1 MKGKAMK
8 LAIVPMALIATL
20 FLIGCKS
27 DKDVVAAEAP
37 PAAKVIS
44 GVDVSFFAVEHPERY
59 PIVTATE
66 YQAPSQL
73 SVTGN
78 VFPDIARTV
87 PVISLTSGRIVDI
100 RARLG
105 DTVKKGQLLL
115 RVRSDD
121 ISGGFDA
128 YHKAVFDELLA
139 RKQLDRA
146 KVLYDHGAI
155 AQQDL
160 EVAQDTEDDAKTTL
174 DTTTEHLRLLGSDP
188 DNPKGIVDILA
199 PVSGVITDQEVTNGA
214 VVQAY
219 STPNPFTISD
229 LPTVWIVCDVYEND
243 MANVRVGQSA
253 DIKLNAYPDK
263 VLKGA
268 ISNIGSIL
276 DPNIRT
282 AKVRIEVANPGEMMR
297 PGMFAA
303 ATLFGKGK
311 QTYTAVPASAIV
323 HLHDRDWVFIPAQ
336 DKFKRIQVV
345 SGEQLPSNMQEI
357 LSGLQ
362 PGQMFDRNQGEKR
375 TLLDIDRSQRLEDA
389 AQAQVFSDV
398 DSAYAQ
404 VNSNI
409 ILLRPY
415 REKYLDQA
423 LRVRETV
430 TFSWQRGAASL
441 MDFLNVQSD
450 YRQVQM
456 AYVQLIGSY
465 LTATGQLNLA
475 VGSEAIQ

>member
-1 MKGKAMK
+1 MKIKSKGFA
-8 LAIVPMALIATL
+8 LLPMVLIATL
-20 FLIGCKS
+20 VINGCKS
-27 DKDVVAAEAP
+27 DKVNADAEAP
-37 PAAKVIS
+37 PQAKVVS
-44 GVDVSFFAVEHPERY
+44 GVDPSFFAVEHPEFY

-87 PVISLTSGRIVDI
+87 PVISLASGRIVDI

-128 YHKAVFDELLA
+128 YRKAVSDELLA

-146 KVLYDHGAI
+146 KLLYEHGAI

-174 DTTTEHLRLLGSDP
+174 DTATEHLHLLGSDP
-188 DNPKGIVDILA
+188 DNPKGLVDITA

-214 VVQAY
+214 AVQAY

-229 LPTVWIVCDVYEND
+229 LTTVWIVCDVYEND
-243 MANVRVGQSA
+243 MATVRLGEPA

-297 PGMFAA
+297 PGMFAT

-311 QTYTAVPASAIV
+311 QNYAAVPASAIV
-323 HLHDRDWVFIPAQ
+323 HLHDRDWIFIPEQ
-336 DKFKRIQVV
+336 GKFRRIEVV
-345 SGEQLPSNMQEI
+345 SGDQLPNNMQEI
-357 LSGLQ
+357 LSGLH
-362 PGQMFDRNQGEKR
+362 PGQQVVTNAINLQNA
-375 TLLDIDRSQRLEDA
+375 IDNE
-389 AQAQVFSDV
+389 
-398 DSAYAQ
+398 
-404 VNSNI
+404 
-409 ILLRPY
+409 
-415 REKYLDQA
+415 
-423 LRVRETV
+423 
-430 TFSWQRGAASL
+430 
-441 MDFLNVQSD
+441 
-450 YRQVQM
+450 
-456 AYVQLIGSY
+456 
-465 LTATGQLNLA
+465 
-475 VGSEAIQ
+475 